1 MLRLLFSFCNDLFSP
16 QSKEYNMVKN
26 DTFLPFSDTK
36 PLFCKIYISPMKVG
50 FSQNKILLLKKCYKQ
65 YFSYLQLV
73 TK

>member
-1 MLRLLFSFCNDLFSP
+1 
-16 QSKEYNMVKN
+16 MVKN

-36 PLFCKIYISPMKVG
+36 PLFYKIYISLTKVG

-73 TK
+73 IK